1 MAVTLD
7 IIQAIGLVSGFALLG
22 TSRIGACIR
31 WTAVQGLLFGALPV
45 VLHWATLSD
54 RVWMLALANVT
65 LKGIVFPAIL
75 LRLRRR
81 ADFRREVEPFLGFLG
96 SLLAGIGALAV
107 SAWLAWRIGNAV
119 APAFFPMMVVALF
132 TIAVGLML
140 IVTRRKAL
148 TQVVGYLVLENGIYV
163 FGVGAVVETPA
174 LVELGILL
182 DAFVAVFVM
191 GIAAYHITQEFA
203 DTDVDKLSVLKG

>member
-1 MAVTLD
+1 MTVILD

-22 TSRIGACIR
+22 TSRIGTCIR
-31 WTAVQGLLFGALPV
+31 WIAIQGLLFGMLPV
-45 VLHWATLSD
+45 VLHWAALD
-54 RVWMLALANVT
+54 ERVWGLAAVNVT
-65 LKGIVFPAIL
+65 LKGIVFPWIL

-81 ADFRREVEPFLGFLG
+81 TNFHREVEPFLGFLG

-107 SAWLAWRIGNAV
+107 SAWLAGRIGSAV
-119 APAFFPMMVVALF
+119 APAFFPTMVVALF
-132 TIAVGLML
+132 TISVGLLL
-140 IVTRRKAL
+140 IVTRKKAL

-174 LVELGILL
+174 LVELGTLL

-191 GIAAYHITQEFA
+191 GIAAYHINREFA
-203 DTDVDKLSVLKG
+203 NTDVDKLSALKG